1 MNLGAPEL
9 LIILVIVILIFGVGR
24 VSRIGN
30 ELGQAVRGFREGLS
44 DGDEDKP
51 KAEVPPQASASVEKP
66 PEPPVPPAPPAAP
79 DHPA

>member
-44 DGDEDKP
+44 DIDEDKS
-51 KAEVPPQASASVEKP
+51 KAEVPQQASATVEKP
-66 PEPPVPPAPPAAP
+66 PEPPAPPAAP
-79 DHPA
+79 DNPA